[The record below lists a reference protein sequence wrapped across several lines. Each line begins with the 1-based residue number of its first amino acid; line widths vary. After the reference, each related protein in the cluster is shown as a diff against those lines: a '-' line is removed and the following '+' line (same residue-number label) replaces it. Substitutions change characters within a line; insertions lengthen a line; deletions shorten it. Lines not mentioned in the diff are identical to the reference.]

1 MLKKV
6 PRSPRC
12 LTRPPTDKK
21 KGPEVVVLNYENVL
35 QVQNHLRMI
44 KRLARCAGK
53 RPVAAISKIVTKTGF
68 VSPKNIPNR
77 YSVRS

>member
-35 QVQNHLRMI
+35 QVQNHLRIMR
-44 KRLARCAGK
+44 K
-53 RPVAAISKIVTKTGF
+53 VVTTHLFFSIYFLVGRESNQSLL
-68 VSPKNIPNR
+68 VC
-77 YSVRS
+77 